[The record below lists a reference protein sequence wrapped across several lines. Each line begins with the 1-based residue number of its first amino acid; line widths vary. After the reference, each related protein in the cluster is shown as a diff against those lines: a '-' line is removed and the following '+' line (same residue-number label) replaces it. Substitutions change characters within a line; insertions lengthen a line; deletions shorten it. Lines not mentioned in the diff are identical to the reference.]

1 MKKYILFI
9 GFILF
14 STMVLAQ
21 SALKVNSIE
30 FKANFYKY
38 KGLLIDV
45 RTPQEFSEGHIEGAK
60 NIDITSESF
69 ETEIEKIDKNQALF
83 VYCAIGVRSGRAA
96 AFLRKKGFK
105 NVIDLNGGYEDL
117 LKVGMKNAGK

>member
-9 GFILF
+9 GLLLF

-38 KGLLIDV
+38 KGQLIDV
-45 RTPQEFSEGHIEGAK
+45 RTPQEFSEGHLDGAK
-60 NIDITSESF
+60 NIDITSENF
-69 ETEIEKIDKNQALF
+69 EAEIEKIDKNQALF

-117 LKVGMKNAGK
+117 LKVGMKNASK